1 MSTATTSCVKT
12 RGICT
17 SPVPRLPTPLLHIQ
31 SFHINCLVVGLAVV
45 MIILEEEVLVCAVA
59 GERNGRDSETGEGA
73 LETVEA
79 AEGAGIPPGLTGRKV
94 SH

>member
-1 MSTATTSCVKT
+1 MSTVTTSSILVSKPGVFCP
-12 RGICT
+12 
-17 SPVPRLPTPLLHIQ
+17 SSVPRLPISSPHA
-31 SFHINCLVVGLAVV
+31 NCLVVGLAVV
-45 MIILEEEVLVCAVA
+45 MIILKEEVLVCAVA
-59 GERNGRDSETGEGA
+59 GERNGRDPETGEGA